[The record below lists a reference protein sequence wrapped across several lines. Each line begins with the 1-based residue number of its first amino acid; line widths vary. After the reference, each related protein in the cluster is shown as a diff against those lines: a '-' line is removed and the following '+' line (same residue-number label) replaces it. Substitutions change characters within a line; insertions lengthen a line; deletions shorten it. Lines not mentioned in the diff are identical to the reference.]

1 MGFKIIDLNLIDYLE
16 AFKIQKK
23 YVAGKI
29 NGLIAQDIIL
39 LLEHPSVFTLG
50 KRGGREN
57 LVVSETFLESRNIA
71 IVQTER
77 GGNIT
82 YHGPGQLVLY
92 PVIDL
97 GKQRIGVSD
106 FVHMLEEIMIK
117 TASDFGVI
125 AERNPLN
132 HGIWVENSKIGSI
145 GLSVKRGVCFHGLAL
160 NVSLDL
166 TPFSWI
172 NPCGM
177 AGVAM
182 TSLKKELLSNKKF
195 SFKENSGTNKGNID
209 VMMAD
214 VKAKILYN
222 FKAAFK
228 ERTNQ
233 DTL

>member
-16 AFKIQKK
+16 AFEIQKK

-132 HGIWVENSKIGSI
+132 HGIWVENSK
-145 GLSVKRGVCFHGLAL
+145 A
-160 NVSLDL
+160 
-166 TPFSWI
+166 
-172 NPCGM
+172 
-177 AGVAM
+177 
-182 TSLKKELLSNKKF
+182 
-195 SFKENSGTNKGNID
+195 
-209 VMMAD
+209 
-214 VKAKILYN
+214 
-222 FKAAFK
+222 
-228 ERTNQ
+228 
-233 DTL
+233 